1 MTGRS
6 ALTDPVVSEPTQPGM
21 LNTVSTS
28 TAPPSSVPMSI
39 PSTVTIGVIA
49 ERTPWRRITRRSGN
63 PLARAV
69 RM

>member
-1 MTGRS
+1 
-6 ALTDPVVSEPTQPGM
+6 
-21 LNTVSTS
+21 
-28 TAPPSSVPMSI
+28 MSR

-49 ERTPWRRITRRSGN
+49 ERTPWRTITRRSDR